1 MVLWFYKYGYK
12 DWFFTWKYN
21 KALYKDGY
29 EIEDLKPICKCKCD
43 LLTKSRIDNIYYGT
57 PKLQCPNCKSTYNK
71 PIEDDL
77 DEVRCL
83 IVHKVNNFLNKES
96 AED

>member
-1 MVLWFYKYGYK
+1 MNSFQGGSGVLSG
-12 DWFFTWKYN
+12 
-21 KALYKDGY
+21 
-29 EIEDLKPICKCKCD
+29 
-43 LLTKSRIDNIYYGT
+43 GT
-57 PKLQCPNCKSTYNK
+57 SLETPVIT
-71 PIEDDL
+71 IEDDL